1 MNLADATTSGGDSPA
16 AEYEELRGHVRAGS
30 AFGGHLGLVL
40 LLREGVA
47 AWMARGS
54 PSSGKVAQLEQVEST
69 ANPERPV
76 GVVAPGVM
84 DEIHAGLVRVLA
96 NIALAGREELRA

>member
-1 MNLADATTSGGDSPA
+1 MNLTDATAVGGDSPA
-16 AEYEELRGHVRAGS
+16 AEYERLRAHVRAGS

-54 PSSGKVAQLEQVEST
+54 PASVQVAQLEQVEST
-69 ANPERPV
+69 ASPERPV
-76 GVVAPGVM
+76 GVVAPGVT

-96 NIALAGREELRA
+96 NIALAGRGELRA

>member
-1 MNLADATTSGGDSPA
+1 MNVADATTTGGDSSV
-16 AEYEELRGHVRAGS
+16 AEYEELRSHVRAGS
-30 AFGGHLGLVL
+30 AFDSHLGLVL
-40 LLREGVA
+40 LLREGVT

-54 PSSGKVAQLEQVEST
+54 ASSAQVEPTT
-69 ANPERPV
+69 ASPERPA
-76 GVVAPGVM
+76 VAPVVT